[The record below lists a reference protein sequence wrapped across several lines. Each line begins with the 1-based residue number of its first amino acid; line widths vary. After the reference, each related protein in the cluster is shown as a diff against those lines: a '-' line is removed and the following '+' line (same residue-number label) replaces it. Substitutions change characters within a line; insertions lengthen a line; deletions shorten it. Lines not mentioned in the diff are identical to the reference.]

1 MKLLTR
7 ISSFIYLRS
16 IARDLNRISESL
28 QRAHPKLDKPDAEQ
42 QVVIDEYEDD
52 VKTESDDLD
61 QDV

>member
-28 QRAHPKLDKPDAEQ
+28 QRDHPKLDKTDAEQ
-42 QVVIDEYEDD
+42 QVVIDEYEED
-52 VKTESDDLD
+52 VKNESDDLD

>member
-42 QVVIDEYEDD
+42 QVVIDEYEED
-52 VKTESDDLD
+52 VKNESDDLD